1 MSTLHMYNL
10 SRSPKEKPTYSGSF
24 PCLSIK
30 TWIWNSWFF
39 FHFLDFSL
47 YNRSSAPTTVS
58 LAVTSLKSK
67 KNVLSFSCLRCG
79 TFLALKYKKNQN
91 KDQIFWTLLGG
102 GFRHLITD
110 QNLSTMNWRN
120 SFQVCTVFNL
130 SSRQWYSS

>member
-1 MSTLHMYNL
+1 MNAFSMSPPQKNQSCVVLDVSVTDVNCPSLVHCTCTTYL
-10 SRSPKEKPTYSGSF
+10 EALKKTTYSGSF

-91 KDQIFWTLLGG
+91 KDQIF
-102 GFRHLITD
+102 
-110 QNLSTMNWRN
+110 
-120 SFQVCTVFNL
+120 
-130 SSRQWYSS
+130 